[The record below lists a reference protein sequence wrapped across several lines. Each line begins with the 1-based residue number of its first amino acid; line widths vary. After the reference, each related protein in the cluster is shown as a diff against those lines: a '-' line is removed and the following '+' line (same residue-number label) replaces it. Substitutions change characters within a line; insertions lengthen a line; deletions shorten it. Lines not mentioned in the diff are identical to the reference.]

1 MDLLLLGPIE
11 ARLDDRPI
19 SLGARKQRAMLAM
32 LALEVGHTVSVDRL
46 AEGLWGEHA
55 PRSAPK
61 LVQLYVSHL
70 RRLLDGNGAQIV
82 TRGRGYELRLA
93 EGGVDAI
100 RFERLIEESR
110 PREALALWRGKPL
123 ADVAD
128 EPFAAAEIRR
138 LEELRV
144 RAAELAIDGDLAA
157 GRHGEVVAELD
168 ALVEEHPLREHLH
181 AQRMLA
187 LYRAGRQAE
196 ALEGYR
202 QARALLV
209 EQIGVEPGPELQG
222 LHAALLEQDSALAL
236 AGPAEP
242 LTPVRPLS
250 ADQLAVVPAP
260 AVESSRS
267 AFVGRERELAEL
279 VGGLD
284 DAFAGRGRLVLVVG
298 EPGIGKSRL
307 AEELIACARTRGARV
322 LVGRCWEAGGAPAYW
337 PWVQSLRAY
346 VRESDPSEL
355 RSQLGFAA
363 ADLGQLAPELR
374 QHFPDLPEP
383 PALEPEAARFRLFD
397 ATADLLRNASEIRP
411 IVLVLDDLHA
421 GDAPSLLLLR
431 FLARELASIRVLI
444 VGAYRDVDP
453 LPGQP
458 LTDMLAAVAR
468 EPVTSRISLGGL
480 SESEVAEYVELTAAE
495 IASAELIAA
504 LHGDT
509 GGNPLF
515 VGEIVRLL
523 SVEGVQSDSSDEIH
537 LAIPQSVRD
546 VIARRLAHL
555 SEECNRVLVLA
566 SVLGREF
573 ALDALARLR
582 GVSEDELLEVLDE
595 AMTARVVS
603 DVPGWPGR
611 LRFAH
616 VLIRDTLY
624 EGLTTASRMRLHRR
638 ALGALEALYGAD
650 PGPFLAELTHHSLN
664 GRDFEKGLRYASRAA
679 DRAVALLA
687 YEEASR
693 LYETALDALARGD
706 LTNEKARCRLLLS
719 LGEAEAR
726 AGNTP
731 AAKTAYLDAAGI
743 ARRLGLSR
751 ELALAAA
758 GYGGRYVC
766 SRAWGDATLV
776 SLLEEG
782 LAALPDDDVEL
793 RVRLLARLA
802 GALRDEP
809 ARDHCDKLSSEA
821 LELARRAG
829 SPAALAHALDGRACA
844 LLAPDTVSECLAL
857 GSELREVAERI
868 GDRERMADGH
878 FTRLMAQLQVG
889 DISAAEIELTA
900 ASRIADELRQ
910 PTQLWEV
917 CAARALLALA
927 AGRLGDAE
935 ELIDQALELGGRA
948 QPAEAIPVYR
958 VQRYTLCDFRGSLAE
973 VEPAMCDLAREY
985 PARPVFRCALAHLR
999 ARLGRTEEARRDLED
1014 LAGDGCS
1021 ALPFDQEWLYGMS
1034 LLAETSALMGDTDSA
1049 PIIYGLLLP
1058 WATFNAAD
1066 YLEGIRG
1073 SVARYLG
1080 LLATTFTR
1088 WSAAARH
1095 FEDALEMNAMMG
1107 ARPWLAHTQNDYAC
1121 MLLARGASGDRQK
1134 AQQLLSEAV
1143 PTYRKLG
1150 MPVPAA
1156 SESAVALEVGRL
1168 AT

>member
-1 MDLLLLGPIE
+1 VDVRLLGPIE
-11 ARLDDRPI
+11 VSVEGRPVA
-19 SLGARKQRAMLAM
+19 LGGGKPRALLAM
-32 LALEVGHTVSVDRL
+32 LALKAGSTVSTDRL
-46 AEGLWGEHA
+46 IDGLWGEQPPA
-55 PRSAPK
+55 TATK
-61 LVQLYVSHL
+61 LVQLYVSQL
-70 RRLLDGNGAQIV
+70 RKALAAGSDGAQIV
-82 TRGRGYELRLA
+82 TRGHAYELRL
-93 EGGVDAI
+93 GPDDVDAR
-100 RFERLIEESR
+100 RFERLMAQGA
-110 PREALALWRGKPL
+110 PREALALWRGPAL
-123 ADVAD
+123 EDVAD
-128 EPFAAAEIRR
+128 EPFAAAETRR

-144 RAAELAIDGDLAA
+144 TAIEQAIEGDLAA
-157 GRHGEVVAELD
+157 GRCGEVVAELET
-168 ALVEEHPLREHLH
+168 VIGEHPYRERLR
-181 AQRMLA
+181 AQLMLA
-187 LYRAGRQAE
+187 LYRSDRQAD
-196 ALEGYR
+196 AL
-202 QARALLV
+202 QAYQDGRKRLV
-209 EQIGVEPGPELQG
+209 EELGIEPGERLRE
-222 LHAALLEQDSALAL
+222 LEQAILAQAPGL
-236 AGPAEP
+236 
-242 LTPVRPLS
+242 
-250 ADQLAVVPAP
+250 QLAVVPART
-260 AVESSRS
+260 VESPRS

-279 VGGLD
+279 VCGLD

-363 ADLGQLAPELR
+363 ADLAQLVPELR

-383 PALEPEAARFRLFD
+383 PALDPEAARFRLFD
-397 ATADLLRNASEIRP
+397 ATADLLRNASESRP

-421 GDAPSLLLLR
+421 ADAPSLLLLR
-431 FLARELASIRVLI
+431 FLARELASIRVLL
-444 VGAYRDVDP
+444 VAAYRDVDP

-458 LTDMLAAVAR
+458 LTEMLAAVTR

-480 SESEVAEYVELTAAE
+480 SEGEVAEYVELTAAQ

-523 SVEGVQSDSSDEIH
+523 SVEGVQSDSTDEIH

-573 ALDALARLR
+573 GLDALTRLG
-582 GVSEDELLEVLDE
+582 GVPEDELLEALDE
-595 AMTARVVS
+595 AMAARIVS

-624 EGLTTASRMRLHRR
+624 EGLTTASRVRLHRR
-638 ALGALEALYGAD
+638 AVEALEALYGAE
-650 PGPFLAELTHHSLN
+650 PGPFLAELTHHSLK
-664 GRDFEKGLRYASRAA
+664 GRDFEKSLSYASRAA

-687 YEEASR
+687 YEEAAR

-706 LTNEKARCRLLLS
+706 LANEKARCRLLLS

-731 AAKTAYLDAAGI
+731 AAKTAYLDAAGL
-743 ARRLGLSR
+743 ARRLGQSR

-758 GYGGRYVC
+758 GYGGRFVC

-776 SLLEEG
+776 PLLEEG

-809 ARDHCDKLSSEA
+809 ARDHCDRLSSEA
-821 LELARRAG
+821 VELARRAG

-857 GSELREVAERI
+857 GSELGDVAERI
-868 GDRERMADGH
+868 SDRERMADGH
-878 FTRLMAQLQVG
+878 FTRLRAQLQVG

-917 CAARALLALA
+917 RAARALLALA

-935 ELIDQALELGGRA
+935 QLIDQALELGRRA
-948 QPAEAIPVYR
+948 QPAEAIPVYQ
-958 VQRYTLCDFRGSLAE
+958 VQQYTLCDYRGTLAE

-985 PARPVFRCALAHLR
+985 PARPVFRCALAQLR
-999 ARLGRTEEARRDLED
+999 ARLGRTEEARRALED
-1014 LAGDGCS
+1014 LTGDGCC
-1021 ALPFDQEWLYGMS
+1021 ALPFDQEWLYSMS
-1034 LLAETSALMGDTDSA
+1034 LLAETSALVDDTDSA
-1049 PIIYGLLLP
+1049 PVIYGLLLP

-1073 SVARYLG
+1073 SVSRYLG
-1080 LLATTFTR
+1080 LLATTITR
-1088 WSAAARH
+1088 WNEAARH

-1134 AQQLLSEAV
+1134 AQLLLSEAV
-1143 PTYRKLG
+1143 AAYRKLG
-1150 MPVPAA
+1150 MPVRAA
-1156 SESAVALEVGRL
+1156 SESAVALEVGRH